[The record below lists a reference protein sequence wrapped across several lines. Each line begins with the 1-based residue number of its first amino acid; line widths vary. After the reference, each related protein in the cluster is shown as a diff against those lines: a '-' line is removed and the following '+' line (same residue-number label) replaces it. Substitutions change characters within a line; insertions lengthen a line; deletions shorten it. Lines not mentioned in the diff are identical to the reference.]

1 MGQAVQSEMYWQM
14 NSTVYRFQEK
24 VDNDAWLDGF
34 YESDLVD
41 LGNIKTVPISMFTA
55 TDDQTCPY

>member
-1 MGQAVQSEMYWQM
+1 MYWAM
-14 NSTVYRFQEK
+14 NSIVYRFQEK

-55 TDDQTCPY
+55 TDDETCPY

>member
-1 MGQAVQSEMYWQM
+1 MNWIVQ
-14 NSTVYRFQEK
+14 RFQEK
-24 VDNDAWLDGF
+24 IDNDAWLDGF

-55 TDDQTCPY
+55 TDDVTCPY